1 MDTEQYQEYA
11 LIAQTTG
18 DLPLSRYAP
27 HLADM
32 GLVKLSQL
40 DNKSFFMLGVAL
52 QAASRKINWWW
63 VDWLVDGE
71 RRYGTAFY
79 QLVELLGEQRPK
91 TIMDYINLGSKDF
104 PMGRRIWRVSVT
116 HYREVRSLPAKAQK
130 VLLSL
135 AEEKKWSSSGTLR
148 AEVKKIR
155 KANKITPPDS
165 EISPANP
172 TENQGGA
179 IEIATPTA
187 NPEIDPFSKKLEVS
201 GDKTKVTNALAHF
214 LQQLEKLDYAYYD
227 LKVELVKTS
236 DFVIDN
242 QD

>member
-11 LIAQTTG
+11 LIAQKH
-18 DLPLSRYAP
+18 DDISLSRYAP
-27 HLADM
+27 QLADM
-32 GLVKLSQL
+32 GLVKLSEL
-40 DNKSFFMLGVAL
+40 DNKAFFKLGVGL
-52 QAASRKINWWW
+52 RLASKKMSWWK
-63 VDWLVDGE
+63 VDWLIDAE
-71 RRYGTAFY
+71 RRFGESFY
-79 QLVELLGEQRPK
+79 QLVELVEEQSAK
-91 TIMDYINLGSKDF
+91 TAMDYIKLGSKDF

-130 VLLSL
+130 VLLAL
-135 AEEKKWSSSGTLR
+135 AEEKHWSSSGTLR
-148 AEVKKIR
+148 TEVKKIR
-155 KANKITPPDS
+155 EADKKRASDS
-165 EISPANP
+165 ENSPANP
-172 TENQGGA
+172 TENPGGA